1 MGLTNYEFGKKA
13 SKGPYKGKPR
23 KDIANIKIKKKLP
36 FIIEKTGQPILG
48 VKLAG
53 QTLTYKDGKSNK
65 TISMSLI
72 QKDED
77 FGGQPSKKKSG
88 TKKTVSGKV
97 VEVMS
102 EAFFCIYVA
111 MRMAGTLDNYIKDK
125 TYLDWDDIQSTED
138 LNKFAKKY
146 KILPFV
152 ESELKSTVFKQ
163 YVNVANAFLVDNI
176 WHQRLLAQVKVFFQN
191 HPVPKKGYTLLRADN
206 LPKEQRQH

>member
-1 MGLTNYEFGKKA
+1 MGLSNTEFAKKA
-13 SKGPYKGKPR
+13 SKGHYKGKPR
-23 KDIANIKIKKKLP
+23 KEIANIKIKKKLP

-65 TISMSLI
+65 TISLSLI

-77 FGGQPSKKKSG
+77 FGGQPSKKTSG

-111 MRMAGTLDNYIKDK
+111 LKMAGTLDNYIKDK
-125 TYLDWDDIQSTED
+125 TYLDWDDIQSTTD
-138 LNKFAKKY
+138 INAFAKKY
-146 KILPFV
+146 KIAPFV
-152 ESELKSTVFKQ
+152 QSELNSAVFKQ
-163 YVNVANAFLVDNI
+163 YVNVAN
-176 WHQRLLAQVKVFFQN
+176 
-191 HPVPKKGYTLLRADN
+191 
-206 LPKEQRQH
+206 